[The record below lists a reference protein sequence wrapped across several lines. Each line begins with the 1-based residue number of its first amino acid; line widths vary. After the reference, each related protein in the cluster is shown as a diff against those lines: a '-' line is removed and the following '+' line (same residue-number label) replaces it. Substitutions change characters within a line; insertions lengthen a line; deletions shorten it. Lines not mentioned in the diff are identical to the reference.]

1 MEIYTDKAQ
10 NKVII
15 VTDERGLE
23 NLRAA
28 CIAYSCDWTR
38 ESEKETIE
46 HKRIIAKDLAAEYD
60 EYWQKMYDAGKPFR
74 NEE

>member
-23 NLRAA
+23 DLRAA
-28 CIAYSCDWTR
+28 CIAYCCEWTETSKNEEMELKR
-38 ESEKETIE
+38 KTAKE
-46 HKRIIAKDLAAEYD
+46 LAAKYD
-60 EYWQKMYDAGKPFR
+60 EYWQIMYDAGKPFR